1 MGRKLQA
8 LVLACAALGAASA
21 QAQTG
26 ELWEMTSQMTMPGM
40 PAGMIPA
47 QTTQVCQTEKFD
59 KPPQQEEKSKCTIS
73 NLRQTPNRVTYDI
86 KCEGN
91 PPTTGSADY
100 AFEANRTRVKGKMK
114 IVSKEGEM
122 VMEMTGR
129 KVGACDAAEHR
140 KAQMK
145 PFDDAKRQ
153 SDAAMKQADDQAIKS
168 CRQDLEK
175 MQPGF
180 GLVGLCAGG
189 DQNYCAAN
197 LTSPAVKKACT
208 TDLTEFCKRYQ
219 TRDGLLKIGSRKDT
233 LDRTGKMCKQP
244 VASVRARLCPA
255 AVKDDALRF
264 IAQQCPA
271 EAKLIA
277 QKECGGRAFSV
288 AEGTKYFEF
297 CGAYRGAVADAGD
310 DAAPSSGTLSKP
322 AARPAAQSQ
331 PSQPSQ
337 GSQASQP
344 AAPAPADA
352 ASQAIQEGLGKLKGL
367 FGR

>member
-1 MGRKLQA
+1 MLKKIAVGLA
-8 LVLACAALGAASA
+8 AACAVVSGTAFA
-21 QAQTG
+21 QSG
-26 ELWEMTSQMTMPGM
+26 ELWEMTSQMSMPGM

-47 QTTQVCQTEKFD
+47 QTTQVCQSEKFD

-73 NLRQTPNRVTYDI
+73 NLRQSPNRVTYDI

-91 PPTTGSADY
+91 PPTTGNADY
-100 AFEANRTRVKGKMK
+100 AFEANRTRVKGTMRM
-114 IVSKEGEM
+114 VTKEGEM
-122 VMEMTGR
+122 LMQMSGR

-145 PFDDAKRQ
+145 PFEDAKKQ
-153 SDAAMKQADDQAIKS
+153 SAAAMKQADDEAIRG
-168 CRQDLEK
+168 CRADLDK

-180 GLVGLCAGG
+180 GIVGLCAAGEKA
-189 DQNYCAAN
+189 YCATN
-197 LTSPAVKKACT
+197 ITSPAVKSACT
-208 TDLTEFCKRYQ
+208 ANINEYCKRYQ
-219 TRDGLLKIGSRKDT
+219 TRDGLQKIGTRKDT
-233 LDRTGKMCKQP
+233 LDRTAKLCQVP
-244 VASVRARLCPA
+244 VASVRGRLCPA
-255 AVKDDALRF
+255 AVKDDALMF

-288 AEGTKYFEF
+288 AEGTKYFQF

-310 DAAPSSGTLSKP
+310 DQAPSSMSLSKP
-322 AARPAAQSQ
+322 AAKSASAKPAASAPASQ
-331 PSQPSQ
+331 P
-337 GSQASQP
+337 AP

-352 ASQAIQEGLGKLKGL
+352 AQQAIQEGLGKLKGR

>member
-1 MGRKLQA
+1 MLRMFAFCSA
-8 LVLACAALGAASA
+8 LASA
-21 QAQTG
+21 VLSTSALAQTG
-26 ELWEMTSQMTMPGM
+26 ELWEMTSQMSMPGM

-47 QTTQVCQTEKFD
+47 QTTQVCQSEKFD
-59 KPPQQEEKSKCTIS
+59 KPPQQEEKSRCTIS

-100 AFEANRTRVKGKMK
+100 QFEANRTRVKGTMK
-114 IVSKEGEM
+114 IVSKDGEM
-122 VMEMTGR
+122 VMQMTGR

-145 PFDDAKRQ
+145 PYEDAKRQ

-168 CRQDLEK
+168 CRQDLDK

-180 GLVGLCAGG
+180 GLAGMCAAG
-189 DQNYCAAN
+189 DQQYCQPN
-197 LTSPAVKKACT
+197 LLSPAVKKACT
-208 TDLTEFCKRYQ
+208 ADMNEFCKRYQ
-219 TRDGLLKIGSRKDT
+219 TRDGLLKIGTRKDT
-233 LDRTGKMCKQP
+233 LDRAGKMCKQP
-244 VASVRARLCPA
+244 VASIRARLCPA

-264 IAQQCPA
+264 VAQHCPA
-271 EAKLIA
+271 EAKVIA
-277 QKECGGRAFSV
+277 QRECGGRKFSV
-288 AEGTKYFEF
+288 AEGSKYFEF
-297 CGAYRGAVADAGD
+297 CGSYRGAVADAGD
-310 DAAPSSGTLSKP
+310 DDGSSSETLSKP
-322 AARPAAQSQ
+322 AARPAAAKSQ

-337 GSQASQP
+337 PAQP
-344 AAPAPADA
+344 SAPAPADA

>member
-1 MGRKLQA
+1 MLKNIA
-8 LVLACAALGAASA
+8 VCSALACALVSNVAL
-21 QAQTG
+21 AQTG
-26 ELWEMTSQMTMPGM
+26 ELWEMTSQMSMPGM

-47 QTTQVCQTEKFD
+47 QTTQVCQSEKFD

-73 NLRQTPNRVTYDI
+73 NLRQAPNRVTYDI

-100 AFEANRTRVKGKMK
+100 QFEANRTRVKGTMK

-122 VMEMTGR
+122 VMQMNGR

-145 PFDDAKRQ
+145 PFEDAKRQ
-153 SDAAMKQADDQAIKS
+153 SEAAMKEADDKAIKA
-168 CRQDLEK
+168 CRQDLDK

-180 GLVGLCAGG
+180 GLVGMCAGG
-189 DQNYCAAN
+189 EQAYCAPN
-197 LTSPAVKKACT
+197 IIRPSVKTACT
-208 TDLTEFCKRYQ
+208 ADLNEFCKRYQ

-233 LDRTGKMCKQP
+233 LDRTGKLCKQP
-244 VASVRARLCPA
+244 VANVRARLCPA
-255 AVKDDALRF
+255 AVKDDALMF

-271 EAKLIA
+271 EARPIA

-288 AEGTKYFEF
+288 QKGTKYFEF
-297 CGAYRGAVADAGD
+297 CGAYRGAVADSGD
-310 DAAPSSGTLSKP
+310 EDSSPSMSLSKP
-322 AARPAAQSQ
+322 AATKPAAAKATA
-331 PSQPSQ
+331 PTP
-337 GSQASQP
+337 ASPP
-344 AAPAPADA
+344 AAPEPADA